1 MTQGPDGRTLTVA
14 LIQTN
19 SQPTLAPNLDA
30 LVAPLQEAAERGAA
44 LVVTPEN
51 VSLLTFGREA
61 YLEQIAPEEEHPAVH
76 FFSARARTNGIWLVA
91 GSIAV
96 PVDDGERIANRQMV
110 FAPDGSIAAR
120 YDKIHMFDVDL
131 PGGESYRESAAFR
144 PGAEAVIVEGPQ
156 GVRLGLSI
164 CYDIRFPGLY
174 RTLAKSGAEVLLTPA
189 AFTRQTGQAH
199 WHVLQRARAIE
210 TGCFVLAAAQCG
222 THHRGRET
230 FGHSLIVGPWG
241 EIVAE
246 LGEEPHLIMADL
258 DLGAIAQAR
267 AAVPSLQHDRPFAAP
282 GLTPGDTDA

>member
-1 MTQGPDGRTLTVA
+1 MTRGQDSRSLSVA

-19 SQPTLAPNLDA
+19 SQPTLAPNLEA
-30 LVAPLQEAAERGAA
+30 LAAPLQEAAERGAD

-61 YLEQIAPEEEHPAVH
+61 YLDQIAPEEEHPAVH
-76 FFSARARTNGIWLVA
+76 FFSTRARMHGIWLVA

-96 PVDDGERIANRQMV
+96 PVEDGQRIANRQMV
-110 FAPDGSIAAR
+110 FAPDGSVAAR

-144 PGAEAVIVEGPQ
+144 PGADAVIVEGPG

-174 RTLAKSGAEVLLTPA
+174 RTLAKAGADVLLTPA

-199 WHVLQRARAIE
+199 WHILQRARAIE

-222 THHRGRET
+222 IHHRGRET

-246 LGEEPHLIMADL
+246 LGEEPGLIMADL
-258 DLGAIAQAR
+258 DLGAVVRAR
-267 AAVPSLQHDRPFAAP
+267 AAVPALQHDRPFALSSLMRAAA
-282 GLTPGDTDA
+282 GA